1 MCLLKILLIV
11 LKKNKKER
19 NHSKKHFS
27 KMSSRGKKITGEMKL
42 DEVAGGST
50 TPEKRRLEMT
60 EDDSGG
66 AKGRQS
72 VIDETMESSNMK
84 FSPTKAGR
92 SPTEVGPSPKKGK
105 SNVTTEKHHMKVKVF
120 QVLWDRINTTTELVT
135 VQNVPSKDLTSGL
148 KGR

>member
-27 KMSSRGKKITGEMKL
+27 KMSSRGRKITGEMKL
-42 DEVAGGST
+42 DEVVGGST
-50 TPEKRRLEMT
+50 TPEKRRLELT

-72 VIDETMESSNMK
+72 VIDEAMESSNMK
-84 FSPTKAGR
+84 FSPSKAGR

-148 KGR
+148 KGG